1 MKKTRLFFIISLIF
15 LSFLF
20 GRFTA
25 PKVTEIQTEH
35 TSVSVCDEVVS
46 KVDHKVEVFEG
57 KPAPVNFDSLPNA
70 KLFQTTI
77 SEQSLDGPNF
87 AGYYTV
93 ATWGCGTE
101 CQGYAIIDAKT
112 GDIVDYEPYLEN
124 QVSYGLSFELDSNI
138 LTLNPKSSNQEY
150 LDSIKGSSVSEVVA
164 NDFEAHKARIYYQ
177 LIEDTDEAYLRTLCV
192 ENILDGQF

>member
-1 MKKTRLFFIISLIF
+1 MNKIIIIISLVF
-15 LSFLF
+15 FSFLL
-20 GRFTA
+20 GRFSA
-25 PKVTEIQTEH
+25 PKILEIEREY
-35 TSVSVCDEVVS
+35 TSVSVCDEIIS
-46 KVDHKVEVFEG
+46 KVDHNVEIFEG
-57 KPAPVNFDSLPNA
+57 KPALVNFDSLPDA

-87 AGYYTV
+87 AGHYTV

-112 GDIVDYEPYLEN
+112 GDIVDYEPYLEY

-150 LDSIKGSSVSEVVA
+150 LDSIKGSSVSEMVA
-164 NDFEAHKARIYYQ
+164 NNFEAHKARIYYQ
-177 LIEDTDEAYLRTLCV
+177 LIEDNDEAYLRTLCV